1 MFDVVLARTIRLAAL
16 PIGLLVLLLLSPL
29 LTGAAQPQHPFGQQL
44 GTLPEQ
50 LGAERVPCRV
60 YGLDDAQACFE
71 YRSPLVVYAMARL
84 DRALANLP
92 NQNPWTQQPSGDY
105 QKRYTLNIV
114 TGATLDVTLRQL
126 DPYTVFGVLRYPAT
140 NDAS

>member
-1 MFDVVLARTIRLAAL
+1 MFDFVFARTVRPAAL
-16 PIGLLVLLLLSPL
+16 PIGLLALLLLSPL

-60 YGLDDAQACFE
+60 YGLPDAQTCFE
-71 YRSPLVVYAMARL
+71 YRSPLVVYAMTRL
-84 DRALANLP
+84 DRALTDLP
-92 NQNPWTQQPSGDY
+92 DQSAWAQQPNNDY
-105 QKRYTLNIV
+105 QKRYTLNTV
-114 TGATLDVTLRQL
+114 TGATLTVTLRQL
-126 DPYTVFGVLRYPAT
+126 DPYTVFGVLRYPAA